1 MPSRELQNK
10 VDDIAN
16 EMVIKALYISEKR
29 FINLPRKE
37 NANGECGKD
46 DRKNM
51 QNVTVLHANETKRF
65 PLASEKF
72 PNALP
77 CRTCAWDQ

>member
-16 EMVIKALYISEKR
+16 KMVIKALYISEKR

-46 DRKNM
+46 DRKN
-51 QNVTVLHANETKRF
+51 L
-65 PLASEKF
+65 
-72 PNALP
+72 
-77 CRTCAWDQ
+77 